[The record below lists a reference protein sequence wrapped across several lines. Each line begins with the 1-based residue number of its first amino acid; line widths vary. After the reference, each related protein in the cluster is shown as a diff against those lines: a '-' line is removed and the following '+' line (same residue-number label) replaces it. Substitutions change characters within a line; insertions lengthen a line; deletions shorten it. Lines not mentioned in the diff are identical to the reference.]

1 MPSPIDNLYREIYG
15 DLPAKAGTAYE
26 RFAAAALTI
35 AQPKC
40 DAIHD
45 ARIRGMFSDT
55 LHQIDVL
62 AAKGTVV
69 GEAKDYSDRGDKVG
83 LSDLQKLAGALVD
96 LPAEKGAF
104 FSATDYTKPAR
115 KYAQATEQMLGK
127 ATELFELRPSVES
140 DLEGRIQKITF
151 RMHILTPDYGHSQFA
166 PAYTEDGLARIQALE
181 REGVLSQGQSFQ
193 LGEIVAADGSPLVT
207 IEELTRR
214 GFDWGENK
222 KAVASWV
229 LPGGYIHVG
238 NSLIPIHGI
247 TYVVPK
253 HEEIR
258 EFTITAEGR
267 AVLLIKSLDGETDK
281 LIRDV
286 DLKKITFEDNGKAT
300 YNG

>member
-35 AQPKC
+35 AQPEC
-40 DAIHD
+40 DTTHD
-45 ARIRGMFSDT
+45 ARIRGIFSDT

-115 KYAQATEQMLGK
+115 KYAQATEQMFGK

-151 RMHILTPDYGHSQFA
+151 RMHILTPDYEHSQFA
-166 PAYTEDGLARIQALE
+166 PVYTEDGLARMQALE
-181 REGVLSQGQSFQ
+181 RDGVLSEGQPFQ
-193 LGEIVAADGSPLVT
+193 LGEIVEADGTPLVT

-214 GFDWGENK
+214 GFGW
-222 KAVASWV
+222 
-229 LPGGYIHVG
+229 
-238 NSLIPIHGI
+238 
-247 TYVVPK
+247 
-253 HEEIR
+253 
-258 EFTITAEGR
+258 GR
-267 AVLLIKSLDGETDK
+267 ARKPLRHGFCPV
-281 LIRDV
+281 
-286 DLKKITFEDNGKAT
+286 AT
-300 YNG
+300 YRSAAASYPSMV